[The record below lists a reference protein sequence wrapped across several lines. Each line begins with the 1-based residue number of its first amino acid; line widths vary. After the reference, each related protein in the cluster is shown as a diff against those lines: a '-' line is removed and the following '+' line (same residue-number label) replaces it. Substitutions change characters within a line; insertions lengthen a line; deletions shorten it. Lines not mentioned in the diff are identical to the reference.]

1 MADVRVIVTGRDYE
15 EYVCDVLRSEGF
27 NVKLT
32 PASCDK
38 GVDVLV
44 RTGNHCIAIQ
54 CKLYSQPVGIKAV
67 QEVKSG
73 AEFYKCDIAFVV
85 SPQPFTEQAKT
96 LAEAIGVEIIHHDS
110 LVIRFGEFKT
120 DIEHRLP
127 QADNNLKLFE
137 MEEKKKPMENDIDGN
152 GEQNELM
159 HLKITELK
167 SSFKKL
173 ADNIKQMLAMSRDI
187 ESKAKRGDIGALFK
201 FARDGQKMELVL
213 NEEIRQLWEVAESL
227 GVELPKGTYE
237 NHVSFPTQQA
247 KEILIKI
254 AKDGN
259 MDAQSKLLELIK
271 SREGD
276 EFILRTFRDA
286 IKNDDK
292 WVENMKPWFDMYSEW
307 V

>member
-1 MADVRVIVTGRDYE
+1 
-15 EYVCDVLRSEGF
+15 
-27 NVKLT
+27 
-32 PASCDK
+32 
-38 GVDVLV
+38 
-44 RTGNHCIAIQ
+44 
-54 CKLYSQPVGIKAV
+54 
-67 QEVKSG
+67 
-73 AEFYKCDIAFVV
+73 
-85 SPQPFTEQAKT
+85 
-96 LAEAIGVEIIHHDS
+96 
-110 LVIRFGEFKT
+110 
-120 DIEHRLP
+120 
-127 QADNNLKLFE
+127 
-137 MEEKKKPMENDIDGN
+137 
-152 GEQNELM
+152 
-159 HLKITELK
+159 
-167 SSFKKL
+167 
-173 ADNIKQMLAMSRDI
+173 
-187 ESKAKRGDIGALFK
+187 
-201 FARDGQKMELVL
+201 MELVL

-259 MDAQSKLLELIK
+259 RDAQSKLLELIK